1 MDRSEWLTNIE
12 KTFQNEKFTGFQL
25 RSYRPDRFLKMAGRI
40 YDFQKNCETCRLFQK
55 ETDDIINHLQNAEI
69 LSESVFQI
77 YISLF
82 RKITEHLRFHHHL
95 MLPHYYS
102 SVFTLVGIITG
113 LITGFLIWYIFIFNK
128 ISSSIF
134 DIKTVLM
141 IAGFIGLLI
150 GRIFG
155 RQKDRKVIDLK
166 KRLF

>member
-1 MDRSEWLTNIE
+1 MEKSEWLTNIE

-25 RSYRPDRFLKMAGRI
+25 RSYRPDRFLKMSERI

-55 ETDDIINHLQNAEI
+55 ETDDIINHLQNVEI

-95 MLPHYYS
+95 KLPHYYS
-102 SVFTLVGIITG
+102 SVFTLVGMITG
-113 LITGFLIWYIFIFNK
+113 LITGFLIWYIFNK
-128 ISSSIF
+128 NSSSIF
-134 DIKTVLM
+134 DIKTVSM
-141 IAGFIGLLI
+141 IAGFMGLVI

-155 RQKDRKVIDLK
+155 RQKDRKVINLK